1 MPGGADAQID
11 WDYPGNLIGYYPEED
26 IVESAYG
33 VGFETSSHLY
43 PVAMTQSD
51 ERLTVSYVTLI
62 WYPDAEGA
70 HVGSGDQVLD
80 SSWSYYPTL
89 AELTA
94 RADELPLQTAEFV
107 WEDGRW
113 IFAG

>member
-70 HVGSGDQVLD
+70 HVAAATRC
-80 SSWSYYPTL
+80 W
-89 AELTA
+89 TA
-94 RADELPLQTAEFV
+94 AGRITDAGRADSTC
-107 WEDGRW
+107 R
-113 IFAG
+113 

>member
-1 MPGGADAQID
+1 
-11 WDYPGNLIGYYPEED
+11 
-26 IVESAYG
+26 
-33 VGFETSSHLY
+33 
-43 PVAMTQSD
+43 MTQSD
-51 ERLTVSYVTLI
+51 ERLTVSYVTLS
-62 WYPDAEGA
+62 WFPDTEGA